1 MPLFNAPLRKYQ
13 ENYRNSQCEMSNGA
27 FSDVA
32 TTTVFHLSEIEKA
45 DAELFLVPASNK

>member
-1 MPLFNAPLRKYQ
+1 MHRCGSIRRIIEIHSVRCQ
-13 ENYRNSQCEMSNGA
+13 MGA